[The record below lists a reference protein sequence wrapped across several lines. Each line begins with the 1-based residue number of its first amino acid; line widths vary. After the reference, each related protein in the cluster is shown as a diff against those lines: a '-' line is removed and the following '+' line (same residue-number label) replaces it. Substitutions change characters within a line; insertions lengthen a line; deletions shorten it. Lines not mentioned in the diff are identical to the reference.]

1 MFMVVG
7 HLGRI
12 LQTFLSILDK
22 EKARGGGD
30 GE

>member
-22 EKARGGGD
+22 KARGGGD